1 MMHVK
6 RTIGLVTAVL
16 VLAVT
21 GLAAQAQPQFGGTWT
36 LDRSQSQ
43 FPAHGD
49 HKAPGGAQNQTPS
62 GAQAQ
67 TPPVV
72 KLLVEQTGA
81 NFKVTRSMA
90 RDNRERTYTQSFVAD
105 GSENTRQGH
114 HGSTTVSKA
123 TLGGDHLVTMST
135 TTMPGKDGGDAKS
148 FSRESTWTVSPDGRT
163 LTIDTVMH
171 GPRGDKTMKTVYL
184 KG

>member
-1 MMHVK
+1 MTHVK

-21 GLAAQAQPQFGGTWT
+21 GLAAQAQPQFSGTWT

-43 FPAHGD
+43 FPARGNKTPD
-49 HKAPGGAQNQTPS
+49 GTQSQT
-62 GAQAQ
+62 QQ
-67 TPPVV
+67 PPIV
-72 KLLVEQTGA
+72 KLLVEQNGS

-123 TLGGDHLVTMST
+123 TLGGDRLVTMST
-135 TTMPGKDGGDAKS
+135 TTMPAKDGGQAKS
-148 FSRESTWTVSPDGRT
+148 FSRESTWMVSADGRT

-171 GPRGDKTMKTVYL
+171 GPRGDRTMKTIYL
-184 KG
+184 KS